1 MSIRVEQGGLL
12 TTVQD
17 MGRTNYQQ
25 YGMVVAG
32 VLDPRAAALANFL
45 VGNGENEAV
54 LEVSLLGPRLLFTQ
68 DNCIALTGGDLGAE
82 LDGAPVPRYAAVPVR
97 SGQTLSFTGPKSG
110 CRAYLAF
117 AGGLDI
123 PVVMGSRSTYLKA
136 QLGGFQGR
144 QLKAGDEIAFRA
156 PRPFLPKMSKRR
168 LTEAASSL
176 TLRVILGPQDDAF
189 TPEGLETFLSSEYT
203 LTSQFDRM
211 GCRLDGPV
219 IAHRAGADI
228 LSDGISFGAVQV
240 PSNGKPILMLADRQT
255 VGGYT
260 KIACVISADFSALAQ
275 AKAGDRFRFE
285 AVAMEQAQALYI
297 AQRQELEAID
307 RRFNAGV
314 FRRLFHR

>member
-17 MGRTNYQQ
+17 MGRTGYQQ

-32 VLDPRAAALANFL
+32 VLDPRAAALSNFL
-45 VGNGENEAV
+45 VGNVENEAV
-54 LEVSLLGPRLLFTQ
+54 LEISLLGPRLLFTR

-82 LDGAPVPRYAAVPVR
+82 IDGAPAPRYAAVAVR
-97 SGQTLSFTGPKSG
+97 SGQALAFTGPKSG

-123 PVVMGSRSTYLKA
+123 PVVMGSRSTCLKA

-144 QLKAGDEIAFRA
+144 QLNSGDEIAFRT
-156 PRPFLPKMSKRR
+156 PRPTLPRMDKRR
-168 LTEAASSL
+168 LAEPSPRS
-176 TLRVILGPQDDAF
+176 TLRVVLGPQDDAF

-219 IAHRAGADI
+219 IAHRTGADI

-260 KIACVISADFSALAQ
+260 KIACVISSDFSALAQ

-285 AVAMEQAQALYI
+285 AVTMEQAQALYLV
-297 AQRQELEAID
+297 QRQELSAIN

-314 FRRLFHR
+314 FRRLFHQ

>member
-17 MGRTNYQQ
+17 MGRTGYQQ
-25 YGMVVAG
+25 YGMSVAG
-32 VLDPRAAALANFL
+32 VLDQRAAALANFL
-45 VGNGENEAV
+45 VGNVENEAV

-82 LDGAPVPRYAAVPVR
+82 LDGAPVPLYAAVAAR
-97 SGQTLSFTGPKSG
+97 KGQILSFTGPKSG

-123 PVVMGSRSTYLKA
+123 PIVMGSRSTFLKS
-136 QLGGFQGR
+136 QLGGYQGR
-144 QLKAGDEIAFRA
+144 QLSSGDEIAFRA
-156 PRPFLPKMSKRR
+156 PRPILPMMSRRR
-168 LTEAASSL
+168 LMERTASSL
-176 TLRVILGPQDDAF
+176 LRVVLGPQDDAF

-203 LTSQFDRM
+203 LTNQFDRM

-240 PSNGKPILMLADRQT
+240 PSSGKPILMLADRQT

-285 AVAMEQAQALYI
+285 AVSMEQAQALYI
-297 AQRQELEAID
+297 AQRQELSGIN
-307 RRFNAGV
+307 RSLNAGV

>member
-1 MSIRVEQGGLL
+1 
-12 TTVQD
+12 
-17 MGRTNYQQ
+17 
-25 YGMVVAG
+25 
-32 VLDPRAAALANFL
+32 
-45 VGNGENEAV
+45 
-54 LEVSLLGPRLLFTQ
+54 
-68 DNCIALTGGDLGAE
+68 
-82 LDGAPVPRYAAVPVR
+82 
-97 SGQTLSFTGPKSG
+97 
-110 CRAYLAF
+110 
-117 AGGLDI
+117 
-123 PVVMGSRSTYLKA
+123 
-136 QLGGFQGR
+136 
-144 QLKAGDEIAFRA
+144 
-156 PRPFLPKMSKRR
+156 
-168 LTEAASSL
+168 
-176 TLRVILGPQDDAF
+176 
-189 TPEGLETFLSSEYT
+189 
-203 LTSQFDRM
+203 M